1 MPKPTAD
8 ESQDQFIDRCIPT
21 LAEEGREQDQAVA
34 ICHSLWTEKKSQFM
48 TWKSK
53 SGEHLWLALWS
64 NKYRDRDHPP
74 EILTNAAHLDFV
86 KAVNTGTWPY
96 PELCIWHIPG
106 SAWGDATYIDYDE
119 VNGIAIAG
127 GTVRPG
133 LETVAKALN
142 SAAVR
147 TLVSHGMP
155 RKEIQRDPDDP
166 SIITRFRSAEISPL
180 PDYAAAN
187 ELTGFLILETGG
199 NMEVQK
205 SLKERLTAFF
215 KGDETKADEIAE
227 LLHLTG
233 TEAKEAD
240 LECKETE
247 PKVEAKVEEEVKAES
262 VTETPTEEPAPELP
276 EPASRKEVEDVV
288 VRLTELMGDTNTT
301 IKSLAESMQEIANRI
316 TALEESDEKKITEL
330 AASTP
335 RASLIEIVN
344 SSIIGKEQ
352 VKVDGRSTL
361 ARDIPKE
368 TKVEDYIVRT
378 GHPLMSAAIT
388 DIVEH
393 GTGVFSQGGSNG

>member
-21 LAEEGREQDQAVA
+21 LVEEGRERDQSVA
-34 ICHSLWTEKKSQFM
+34 ICHSLWTEKKSQFL

-53 SGEHLWLALWS
+53 SGEYLWLALWS
-64 NKYRDRDHPP
+64 NKYRDRDNPP
-74 EILTNAAHLDFV
+74 EILSNAAHLDFV
-86 KAVNTGTWPY
+86 KAVNTGEWPY
-96 PELCIWHIPG
+96 PELHIWHIPG

-166 SIITRFRSAEISPL
+166 SIITRYRSAEISPL

-187 ELTGFLILETGG
+187 ELTGFVISETGG

-205 SLKERLTAFF
+205 SFKERLTTFF
-215 KGDETKADEIAE
+215 KGDEAKADEIAE
-227 LLHLTG
+227 LLDLTG
-233 TEAKEAD
+233 TEAKEAG
-240 LECKETE
+240 LECKEAE
-247 PKVEAKVEEEVKAES
+247 PKAEEKVEEEVKAES
-262 VTETPTEEPAPELP
+262 DIETPTEEPAPDTP

-301 IKSLAESMQEIANRI
+301 IKSLADSMQTLI
-316 TALEESDEKKITEL
+316 TRVSALEESDEKKITEL

-335 RASLIEIVN
+335 RASLTEIVN
-344 SSIIGKEQ
+344 SSIIGKDQ
-352 VKVDGRSTL
+352 TNIDGRSAL
-361 ARDIPKE
+361 ARDKPKE
-368 TKVEDYIVRT
+368 TKVNDDIVRT
-378 GHPLMSAAIT
+378 GHPMLSAAIT
-388 DIVEH
+388 DIVER
-393 GTGVFSQGGSNG
+393 GTSVFDQGGQ

>member
-8 ESQDQFIDRCIPT
+8 ESQEQFIDRCTPVLI
-21 LAEEGREQDQAVA
+21 EEGRERDQSVA

-74 EILTNAAHLDFV
+74 EILSNAAHLDFV
-86 KAVNTGTWPY
+86 KAVNSGTWPY
-96 PELCIWHIPG
+96 PELYIWHIPG

-133 LETVAKALN
+133 METVAKALN
-142 SAAVR
+142 SAAVS

-205 SLKERLTAFF
+205 SFKERLTTFF
-215 KGDETKADEIAE
+215 KGDESKADEIAE

-233 TEAKEAD
+233 TEAKEAG
-240 LECKETE
+240 LECKSQD
-247 PKVEAKVEEEVKAES
+247 VVAEAKVEDEVKAES
-262 VTETPTEEPAPELP
+262 ETKVEGQVAIEEQVP

-288 VRLTELMGDTNTT
+288 IRLTELMGDTNTA
-301 IKSLAESMQEIANRI
+301 IKSLAESMQEFANRI
-316 TALEESDEKKITEL
+316 SALEESDEKKITEL
-330 AASTP
+330 ATSTP
-335 RASLIEIVN
+335 RASLTEIVN

-352 VKVDGRSTL
+352 TSIDGRSAL

-368 TKVEDYIVRT
+368 TKVNDDIVRT
-378 GHPLMSAAIT
+378 GHPMLSAAIT
-388 DIVEH
+388 DIVER
-393 GTGVFSQGGSNG
+393 GISVFNQGGQ